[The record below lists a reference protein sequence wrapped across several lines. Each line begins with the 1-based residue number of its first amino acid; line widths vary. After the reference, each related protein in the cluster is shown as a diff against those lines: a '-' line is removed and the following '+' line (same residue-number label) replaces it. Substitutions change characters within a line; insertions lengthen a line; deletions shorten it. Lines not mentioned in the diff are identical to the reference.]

1 MDMPAEKGADFLLYV
16 KNKEE
21 EELLYQRWI
30 VQSQFVMS
38 FDEFRNRLK
47 PAIINEEEILRDVES
62 ILKSME
68 V

>member
-1 MDMPAEKGADFLLYV
+1 MDMSAEKGADFLLYV

>member
-1 MDMPAEKGADFLLYV
+1 MPAEKGADFLLYV